1 MQTVITI
8 ADKCEYLLIKITS
21 ALSLTAGVHST
32 AILKKHELLNLHWY
46 VFAFHLVQSENH
58 SNQAFL

>member
-8 ADKCEYLLIKITS
+8 ADKCEYLLIKIKS

-32 AILKKHELLNLHWY
+32 AILKKHELFLSVYMKNLYKLNT
-46 VFAFHLVQSENH
+46 
-58 SNQAFL
+58 